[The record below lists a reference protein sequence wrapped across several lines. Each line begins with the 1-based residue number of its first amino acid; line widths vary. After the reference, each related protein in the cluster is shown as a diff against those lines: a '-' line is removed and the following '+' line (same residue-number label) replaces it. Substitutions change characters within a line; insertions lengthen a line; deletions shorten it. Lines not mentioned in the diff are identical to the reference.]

1 MEVDMGEPFV
11 TNVLSNKYDT
21 ALDFHVTMYD
31 KLPYERDSDYCNVE
45 KVALNSGKVIKYFL
59 YMNQPGVVVID
70 NKDEEFEQYLL
81 ELQMKYQKQKALN
94 NAASSVSQL
103 PSDEVTDEQIQTL
116 LDDQEENAPASFAEE
131 DSEDEI
137 SLENTVNPFADVEDW

>member
-1 MEVDMGEPFV
+1 MGEPFV

-59 YMNQPGVVVID
+59 YMNQPGVVMID

-81 ELQMKYQKQKALN
+81 ELQLKYQKQKALN
-94 NAASSVSQL
+94 GATSSTSNP

-116 LDDQEENAPASFAEE
+116 LDDQEENVPVSFEEE
-131 DSEDEI
+131 DSEEDI
-137 SLENTVNPFADVEDW
+137 SLENTTNPFADVEDW

>member
-1 MEVDMGEPFV
+1 MGEPFV

-45 KVALNSGKVIKYFL
+45 KVAISSGRVIKYFL
-59 YMNQPGVVVID
+59 YMNQPGVVMID

-81 ELQMKYQKQKALN
+81 ELQLKYQKQKALN
-94 NAASSVSQL
+94 DSASSESDL

-116 LDDQEENAPASFAEE
+116 LDDQEGNDSTSFGEE
-131 DSEDEI
+131 DTEEDI
-137 SLENTVNPFADVEDW
+137 SLENTTNPFADVEDW